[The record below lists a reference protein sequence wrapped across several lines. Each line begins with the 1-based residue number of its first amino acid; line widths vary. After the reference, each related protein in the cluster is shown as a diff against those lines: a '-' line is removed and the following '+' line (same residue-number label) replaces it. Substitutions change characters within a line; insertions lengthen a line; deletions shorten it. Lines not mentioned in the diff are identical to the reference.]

1 MISKLK
7 SSSIFRK
14 SSKVIVARRKEF
26 PQGSVIGPLLFN
38 LYLHYCMDEWLD
50 RHFPCFKFKWYA
62 AEGIIHCGSEFEA
75 REVKKKLQE
84 RM

>member
-1 MISKLK
+1 
-7 SSSIFRK
+7 
-14 SSKVIVARRKEF
+14 
-26 PQGSVIGPLLFN
+26 
-38 LYLHYCMDEWLD
+38 MDEWLD